1 MPAISGTHHSV
12 VVIGGGQAGLSMSYC
27 LTERGVDHVVLDRE
41 RPGYDWRERRWESF
55 CLVTPNWQ
63 CQLPGFPYQG
73 PDPDGF
79 MVREQIAA
87 YLEAYAASFAPP
99 LSAGV
104 EVTRLRRAQP
114 GPFRIDT
121 TARELT
127 ADQVVVATGP
137 YQLPAIPPSAER
149 LPDGVTQLHSSQ
161 YRRPWQL
168 PPGAVLVVGTGQSGC
183 QIAEDLHLAGRR
195 VHLSV
200 GSAPRVARRYRGR
213 DVVAW
218 LDDMGYYD
226 KGISEFPDA
235 ESVRLRANHY
245 VTGRDG
251 GHDIDLRAFARDGMR
266 LHGRLAAIAAIAG
279 RTSGAPGRLGFAAD
293 LAPNLDHADEVA
305 ESIKDSV
312 DKFIEASGAHAPTEA
327 RYAPVWEPPD
337 PGPSEL
343 DLDRAGVSTVIWCT
357 GFGRDYRWVDVPVFD
372 GRGYPTHERGVT
384 NCPGLYFLGLP
395 WLHTWGSGRFSGVA
409 RDAWH
414 LADQVIAHRTR
425 QWGDDVR
432 WIAGS
437 PTETFPD
444 RDWSIPRTAAS

>member
-1 MPAISGTHHSV
+1 MPVITGSHHSV
-12 VVIGGGQAGLSMSYC
+12 AVIGGGQAGLSMSYC
-27 LTERGVDHVVLDRE
+27 LTERGVDHIVLDRN
-41 RPGYDWRERRWESF
+41 RPGYDWRERRWDSF
-55 CLVTPNWQ
+55 CLVTPKWQ
-63 CQLPGFPYQG
+63 CQLPGFPYAG

-79 MVREQIAA
+79 MVRDEIAD
-87 YLEAYAASFAPP
+87 YLERYAGSFGPP
-99 LSAGV
+99 LVSGT
-104 EVTRLRRAQP
+104 EVSRLRRRRDGVFELTSPA
-114 GPFRIDT
+114 GD
-121 TARELT
+121 LT

-137 YQLPAIPPSAER
+137 YQLPAIPPAGQR
-149 LPDGVTQLHSSQ
+149 LPDGIEQLHSSQ

-183 QIAEDLHLAGRR
+183 QIAEDLHLAGRQ
-195 VHLSV
+195 VHLAV

-218 LDDMGYYD
+218 LHDMGYYD
-226 KGISEFPDA
+226 KGIDEFADA

-266 LHGRLAAIAAIAG
+266 LYGRLAGIDG
-279 RTSGAPGRLGFAAD
+279 GRLSFAAD
-293 LAPNLDHADEVA
+293 LAANLDHADEVS
-305 ESIKDSV
+305 ESIKGSV
-312 DKFIEASGAHAPTEA
+312 DTFIEASGADAPAEA
-327 RYAPVWEPPD
+327 GYTPVWTPPSG
-337 PGPSEL
+337 PGQL
-343 DLDRAGVSTVIWCT
+343 DLERAGVSAVIWST

-372 GRGYPTHERGVT
+372 GRGYPTHDRGVT

-414 LADQVIAHRTR
+414 LAAQVISYRHRK
-425 QWGDDVR
+425 WGDDLR

-437 PTETFPD
+437 PAETYPD
-444 RDWSIPRTAAS
+444 RDWSIPRTAVS